1 MSYLFSNS
9 IIRALNLSV
18 ESFTSVPIIKVKGN
32 SNRASFI
39 MRKSL
44 FLLSL
49 MSFAL
54 AQAGVASAQTNGA
67 MQPPQI
73 SEQAAEAAYNNAQK
87 PKRALSGYDK
97 LVRESQR
104 YEANPDLAP
113 TDADYAKARKDREE
127 GRVEKPVGSRTQIET
142 VRDQNNRITEYV
154 VTPGSTRLP
163 YSVENR
169 SEYPASSAPGHSK
182 DTLGTPKFINFGF

>member
-1 MSYLFSNS
+1 
-9 IIRALNLSV
+9 
-18 ESFTSVPIIKVKGN
+18 
-32 SNRASFI
+32 

-49 MSFAL
+49 LSLAL
-54 AQAGVASAQTNGA
+54 AQAGVASAQSNGS

-87 PKRALSGYDK
+87 PKRAPSGYDK
-97 LVRESQR
+97 LARESNR
-104 YEANPDLAP
+104 YAANPDLAP
-113 TDADYAKARKDREE
+113 SEADYAKARKDREE
-127 GRVEKPVGSRTQIET
+127 GRAEKPVGSRTQIET

-154 VTPGSTRLP
+154 VTPGSTKIP
-163 YSVENR
+163 YSIENR
-169 SEYPASSAPGHSK
+169 SERPNANPGHSK